1 MVDRNIVI
9 RKRNAANT
17 GWENLYPVTSASN
30 VITSGGQS
38 VETELS
44 QNAGELAGHIVN
56 TTSPHLYQD
65 AGIDPDFTG
74 VKYRLVVVNG
84 KAFMEVVEV

>member
-1 MVDRNIVI
+1 MADRNIVI
-9 RKRNAANT
+9 RKRNTANT

-44 QNAGELAGHIVN
+44 QNAGSWQVI
-56 TTSPHLYQD
+56 
-65 AGIDPDFTG
+65 
-74 VKYRLVVVNG
+74 
-84 KAFMEVVEV
+84 